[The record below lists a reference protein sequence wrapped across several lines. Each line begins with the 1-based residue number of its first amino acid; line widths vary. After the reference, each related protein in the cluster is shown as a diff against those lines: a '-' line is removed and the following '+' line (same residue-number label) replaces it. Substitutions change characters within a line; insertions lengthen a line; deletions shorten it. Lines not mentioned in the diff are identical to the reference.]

1 MHACVVFFGSAV
13 KILEDVKAHVCF
25 SVPSSHSHPFSN
37 SNNNTHPD
45 ETTENPRRSIPSAAT
60 ASSSSSAR
68 QQQQQ
73 QSPSSSLPAH
83 WKGQTVEP
91 PHWTSQSSGDGD
103 DSDGGG
109 GGGGNSNDRTPLLQ
123 DRRSV
128 LDRSYASTTIATSS
142 KSINAVQGSHR
153 FISSSAASQAIPIPR
168 IIDQSQ
174 QQQKQQLLGQQQQPL
189 ASSSLMEMMHSWDHN
204 SYQGRSS
211 LDTPIGSLSLLQ
223 AITTDHPPLSSS
235 SSLPSPSSSP
245 FTGGSQ
251 FMSVYDMTHEEMQR
265 HVLSRARLLSAR
277 GGGYTQN
284 VLRSINNYPSLDASP
299 PPSPSS
305 SSWKQQSTIAD
316 DIEAGH
322 VRNHLAIS
330 NKQVS
335 LLSSELAADKDRI
348 GE

>member
-37 SNNNTHPD
+37 SSNNTHPD
-45 ETTENPRRSIPSAAT
+45 ETTENTRKSIPSAAA
-60 ASSSSSAR
+60 ASSLAH

-73 QSPSSSLPAH
+73 QPPSSLPAH

-91 PHWTSQSSGDGD
+91 PHWTSQSSGD
-103 DSDGGG
+103 DSDGDDDDDDD

-123 DRRSV
+123 YRRSV

-168 IIDQSQ
+168 IIDQS

-235 SSLPSPSSSP
+235 SLPSPSSSP

-265 HVLSRARLLSAR
+265 HVLSRARLLSER

-305 SSWKQQSTIAD
+305 SSWKQQSTITD

-322 VRNHLAIS
+322 VRNHLSIS

-335 LLSSELAADKDRI
+335 LLSSELAANKDRI